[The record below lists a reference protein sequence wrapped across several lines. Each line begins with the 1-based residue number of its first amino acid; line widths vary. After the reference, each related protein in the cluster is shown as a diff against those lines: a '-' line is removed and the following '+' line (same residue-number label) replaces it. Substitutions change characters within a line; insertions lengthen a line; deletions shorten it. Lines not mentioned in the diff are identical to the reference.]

1 MGGEKRAATRTR
13 AHTCTHTHTCTPSPF
28 QASSARTQGRLERKG
43 RPVSMGVKPR
53 TEPCRSRGAGGRG
66 VGKRAKIR
74 CRRSAVWFPGLEAP
88 HRGKETGDAHILPRR
103 GRKRGRKKST
113 RKSRAEVGQRERRS
127 RRQAREEA
135 GRGWTSWGSQD
146 TKDVDPPG
154 RAVLLLVSTHE
165 AWRESEQGL
174 GYPSRKVM
182 GLLPGHMMPVRIFFF
197 LKRALPQGTPI
208 GKLSHS
214 FCQKTFLLP
223 FLG

>member
-1 MGGEKRAATRTR
+1 M
-13 AHTCTHTHTCTPSPF
+13 
-28 QASSARTQGRLERKG
+28 
-43 RPVSMGVKPR
+43 
-53 TEPCRSRGAGGRG
+53 
-66 VGKRAKIR
+66 
-74 CRRSAVWFPGLEAP
+74 
-88 HRGKETGDAHILPRR
+88 
-103 GRKRGRKKST
+103 
-113 RKSRAEVGQRERRS
+113 
-127 RRQAREEA
+127 
-135 GRGWTSWGSQD
+135 
-146 TKDVDPPG
+146 DPPG